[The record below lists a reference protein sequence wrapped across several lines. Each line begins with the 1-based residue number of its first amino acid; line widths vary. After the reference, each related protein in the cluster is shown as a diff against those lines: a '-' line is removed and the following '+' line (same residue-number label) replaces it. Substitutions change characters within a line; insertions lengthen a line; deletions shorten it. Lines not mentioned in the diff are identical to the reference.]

1 MNNNDLPD
9 NRHPSLPPPSRLR
22 DSRLRDFRLRDFRLR
37 SSLSALGKVG
47 LFGGSLFL
55 FILAITLMKEGARSL
70 APLLNQGTLLDSVP
84 RSLGVGWLSTYLL
97 MSGSPVAAAAL
108 TFFDADVTSLLGTF
122 AMITGSRLGAS
133 FMVIFLGFIYV
144 LRGRDRA
151 TSLSMGL
158 LSWVVTASTYLVSF
172 GLGLILLRAGVLEG
186 IRPGSAVWLID
197 FTDRLFNPIVG
208 IFMGFLP
215 QWALFIVGTGIIL
228 ISFNLFD
235 RCLPRVSIKESQVG
249 QLSSFVYRPWVM
261 FLLGAAITLL
271 SMSVSVSLSILV
283 PLSSR
288 GFIRRENVIPYIMG
302 ANVTTFIDTLFA
314 ALLLT
319 NPQAFTIV
327 LAQMVSITC
336 VSLLVLLVG
345 YHRYEQK
352 IIDLVISSTASNR
365 NLAIFMCII
374 FVLPLLLLLG

>member
-1 MNNNDLPD
+1 MNNDRLPD
-9 NRHPSLPPPSRLR
+9 NRHPSSPLR
-22 DSRLRDFRLRDFRLR
+22 APLG
-37 SSLSALGKVG
+37 ALGKIG
-47 LFGGSLFL
+47 LFGVSLFL

-108 TFFDADVTSLLGTF
+108 TFFDAGVTSLLGTF

-158 LSWVVTASTYLVSF
+158 LSWVVTGSTYLISF
-172 GLGLILLRAGVLEG
+172 GLGVILLQAGVLDG
-186 IRPGSAVWLID
+186 IRPRSIVWLNGIMERVFD
-197 FTDRLFNPIVG
+197 PIAGV
-208 IFMGFLP
+208 FMGFLP

-235 RCLPRVSIKESQVG
+235 RCLPRVSLKESQVG
-249 QLSSFVYRPWVM
+249 RLSSFVYRPWVM
-261 FLLGAAITLL
+261 FLLGATITLL

-288 GFIRRENVIPYIMG
+288 GFVRRENVIPYIMG

-314 ALLLT
+314 SMLLS

-327 LAQMVSITC
+327 LAQMVSITG

-345 YHRYEQK
+345 YHHYEQR
-352 IIDLVISSTASNR
+352 IIDLVINSTASNR

-374 FVLPLLLLLG
+374 FALPLLLLLG